1 MAKARGGD
9 FSDILVRDQLV
20 SSDQLAEARSM
31 AESSGAKLQ
40 DILIKL
46 GYVTQEQA
54 VKAFAEFNK
63 MEFVDLN
70 GRVIPEE
77 VINSV
82 PESVARDNII
92 IPLEVDGPML
102 KIAMSDPTN
111 FDLVTK
117 LQFILNREIIPSVA
131 GKEQITE
138 LINKHYGSD
147 DDNAVAQLL
156 KEGFADYEDGGAG
169 GAKGPG
175 LSDSNEGDAPII
187 RLVNLIIQEGVNDR
201 ASDIHIEPFAE
212 RIRVRYRIDGVLAER
227 ENPPRKLLM
236 PLLSRIKIM
245 AGMDIA
251 EKRRC
256 QDGRIKISFGKKHY
270 DLRVSMLPTCHGQSC
285 VMRILDRGN
294 IMVSIKDLG
303 FSETDYSRF
312 ARIIKRPN
320 GIFLVTGPTGS
331 GKTTTLYAAMNEM
344 NKPDKKIITA
354 EDPVE
359 YYLPGINQVEVK
371 HQIGLDFA
379 RIIRAMLRQ
388 APNIIL
394 VGEIRDRE
402 TADIAVQ
409 ASLTGHLV
417 FSTLHTNDAPSAIT
431 RLIDIGV
438 QPFLVASSVIAIMGQ
453 RLVRIVCSKCKAP
466 ATPPQEELK
475 ASGLGQEE
483 IKNATFTKGKGCS
496 NCKGTGYRGRRG
508 IFEMLLMNGVMK
520 EKTFKREPA
529 QELRRVARAHGMKTL
544 LEDGLMKACK
554 GITTL
559 EEVLSTCHHEPGH

>member
-111 FDLVTK
+111 FDLVNK
-117 LQFILNREIIPSVA
+117 LQFILNKEIVPSVA
-131 GKEQITE
+131 SKDQITE

-156 KEGFADYEDGGAG
+156 KEGFADYEDGGG

-212 RIRVRYRIDGVLAER
+212 RIR
-227 ENPPRKLLM
+227 
-236 PLLSRIKIM
+236 
-245 AGMDIA
+245 
-251 EKRRC
+251 
-256 QDGRIKISFGKKHY
+256 
-270 DLRVSMLPTCHGQSC
+270 
-285 VMRILDRGN
+285 
-294 IMVSIKDLG
+294 
-303 FSETDYSRF
+303 
-312 ARIIKRPN
+312 
-320 GIFLVTGPTGS
+320 
-331 GKTTTLYAAMNEM
+331 
-344 NKPDKKIITA
+344 
-354 EDPVE
+354 
-359 YYLPGINQVEVK
+359 
-371 HQIGLDFA
+371 
-379 RIIRAMLRQ
+379 
-388 APNIIL
+388 
-394 VGEIRDRE
+394 
-402 TADIAVQ
+402 
-409 ASLTGHLV
+409 
-417 FSTLHTNDAPSAIT
+417 
-431 RLIDIGV
+431 
-438 QPFLVASSVIAIMGQ
+438 
-453 RLVRIVCSKCKAP
+453 
-466 ATPPQEELK
+466 
-475 ASGLGQEE
+475 
-483 IKNATFTKGKGCS
+483 
-496 NCKGTGYRGRRG
+496 
-508 IFEMLLMNGVMK
+508 
-520 EKTFKREPA
+520 
-529 QELRRVARAHGMKTL
+529 
-544 LEDGLMKACK
+544 
-554 GITTL
+554 
-559 EEVLSTCHHEPGH
+559 